1 MVAHTIY
8 AIIWEDTIRNITPC
22 DDYELAN
29 RLARASHGNNAYAVE
44 CTQYSCKI
52 GGRYVGGKFYEEDG
66 VTRVRYIPTME
77 QQVEQ
82 LRQENAELTIALAD
96 VIGGAML

>member
-82 LRQENAELTIALAD
+82 LRQENAELTIALA
-96 VIGGAML
+96 